1 VTRRGRASRSR
12 VAAAVA
18 ATALLLGLAAPAGAV
33 NLRIGEEQLRLD
45 ISETLIFAYH
55 FDNLNQTY
63 ADDRYYE
70 VQSRLN
76 LGLAYKN
83 WRLAVRVDTSLYFNH
98 GSCDE
103 AGNCT
108 APSKPPHLEWWPPL
122 NVGELRNRFQD
133 RSIDRIGPVYLPE
146 RLALSYAGRNVEVTL
161 GDHYVS
167 LGRGL
172 VLSLRKVDELGS
184 DTALRGGRVVVR
196 EGPATGTLVAGVTN
210 IVNVD
215 EATGR
220 SSPDPLDLILGLRTE
235 VQPIRQ
241 LSVAFQGAAIIY
253 HNDAQPNQAESDR
266 SLLGGLSLEVRDVP
280 ILHQVYLEYAHALRS
295 FAGSD
300 SNGDALYGAITHY
313 RGPLTL
319 LLEGKY
325 YQDYPMVGTSL
336 RSPTDSFSTI
346 RYNNP
351 PTVERVLADL
361 DTISDVLNVGGLR
374 LRADHKASSA
384 VNWFA
389 SYGYFYDW
397 SDRGARLDIH
407 DPFAGA
413 TLAWQHHRSHATLSG
428 GVRLSQERAN
438 TDPEYPLHGAESHSL
453 DAHVEVV
460 ATQAITQRL
469 SLEVVGRH
477 RYRNKRLV
485 GEVNRWHEGEWAVGF
500 RWSPSLVVA
509 AGYEY
514 TTDPAKPHP
523 PCGEVGEPVCAT
535 YDRMNFFNGQ
545 VGWTFRQGSSIR
557 LFAGGQRGGLRC
569 VSGVCRVFPSFQ
581 GVKAEAVL
589 RF

>member
-1 VTRRGRASRSR
+1 VTRRGRARPG
-12 VAAAVA
+12 VVATVLAAAV
-18 ATALLLGLAAPAGAV
+18 LLGLAAPARALNFQLG
-33 NLRIGEEQLRLD
+33 GEQLRLD

-55 FDNLNQTY
+55 LDNLNGTY

-76 LGLAYKN
+76 LGLAYKE

-98 GSCDE
+98 ASCDE
-103 AGNCT
+103 EGNCS
-108 APSKPPHLEWWPPL
+108 APSKPRHLEWWPPL
-122 NVGELRNRFQD
+122 TSGELRNRFEN

-146 RLALSYAGRNVEVTL
+146 RLALSYLGRNVEVTL

-167 LGRGL
+167 FGRGL

-196 EGPATGTLVAGVTN
+196 DGAASATLVAGVTN

-220 SSPDPLDLILGLRTE
+220 ISPDPLDTVVGLRTE
-235 VQPIRQ
+235 VRPLRQ
-241 LSVAFQGAAIIY
+241 LSVAAQGAAILY
-253 HNDAQPNQAESDR
+253 HHDVQPNQPEGDR
-266 SLLGGLSLEVRDVP
+266 SVLGGVSAELRDLP
-280 ILHQVYLEYAHALRS
+280 ILHQVYAEYAHALRT

-300 SNGDALYGAITHY
+300 SNGDAVYGAITHY

-319 LLEGKY
+319 QLEGKY
-325 YQDYPMVGTSL
+325 YKDFPMVSTSL
-336 RSPTDSFSTI
+336 KSPSDSFATI

-374 LRADHKASSA
+374 LRADHKASNE

-407 DPFAGA
+407 DPYAGV
-413 TLAWQHHRSHATLSG
+413 TVAWQHHRSHATVSG
-428 GVRLSQERAN
+428 GARISQERAN
-438 TDPEYPLHGAESHSL
+438 SDPEYPLHAAESHSV

-460 ATQAITQRL
+460 ASQALTNRF
-469 SLEVVGRH
+469 SLEVAGRN
-477 RYRNKRLV
+477 RYRHKRLV
-485 GEVNRWHEGEWAVGF
+485 GQVNSWNEGEWAVGV

-509 AGYEY
+509 AGWEY
-514 TTDPAKPHP
+514 TTDPSKPHP
-523 PCGEVGEPVCAT
+523 PCGEVGEPVCDT
-535 YDRMNFFNGQ
+535 YRHMNFFNGQ